1 MTKLMLATGVVAS
14 LILADPMRLMG
25 HLGPEAYRLG
35 WKIKT
40 TLSTERMMPQVAAF
54 MRGQ

>member
-1 MTKLMLATGVVAS
+1 MTKLMLAVGVIAS
-14 LILADPMRLMG
+14 LILFDPMRMLSY
-25 HLGPEAYRLG
+25 LGPEAQRIG

-40 TLSTERMMPQVAAF
+40 TLSTERALPSVAAF